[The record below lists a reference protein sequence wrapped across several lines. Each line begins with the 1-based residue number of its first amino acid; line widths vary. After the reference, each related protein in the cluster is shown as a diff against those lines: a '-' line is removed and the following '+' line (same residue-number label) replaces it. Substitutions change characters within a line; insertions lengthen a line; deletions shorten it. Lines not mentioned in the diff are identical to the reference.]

1 MEHYTQFVGR
11 LVRDGKIKPVHALN
25 VSVAYHDSCYLARH
39 NDVIDEPREI
49 AKSIPGLKLIEMEG
63 NSKEKGFCCGAGG
76 GQMFMHEQG
85 ERVNNLRT
93 QQFLKTGASTVGVS
107 CPFCLQMMEEGI
119 STNQK
124 QDDHAAEDI
133 VELLA
138 ESVLGP
144 QN

>member
-1 MEHYTQFVGR
+1 MNKDFILDEYNNTVVIHNMDEFNKMRKAG
-11 LVRDGKIKPVHALN
+11 N
-25 VSVAYHDSCYLARH
+25 LASKVL
-39 NDVIDEPREI
+39 DYIEPYI
-49 AKSIPGLKLIEMEG
+49 
-63 NSKEKGFCCGAGG
+63 
-76 GQMFMHEQG
+76 
-85 ERVNNLRT
+85 
-93 QQFLKTGASTVGVS
+93 
-107 CPFCLQMMEEGI
+107 EEGI

>member
-1 MEHYTQFVGR
+1 
-11 LVRDGKIKPVHALN
+11 
-25 VSVAYHDSCYLARH
+25 
-39 NDVIDEPREI
+39 
-49 AKSIPGLKLIEMEG
+49 
-63 NSKEKGFCCGAGG
+63 
-76 GQMFMHEQG
+76 MFMHEQG